1 MEYSCKLNARL
12 SIEALKLRFS
22 LQAYEVNLTIFL
34 KMFPFDPPENIRK
47 ALVFWCFQGDQ
58 KGTLARKGLIML
70 DTLNTSATFSCTIC
84 DVTNMYVQTK

>member
-47 ALVFWCFQGDQ
+47 ALVF
-58 KGTLARKGLIML
+58 
-70 DTLNTSATFSCTIC
+70 
-84 DVTNMYVQTK
+84 